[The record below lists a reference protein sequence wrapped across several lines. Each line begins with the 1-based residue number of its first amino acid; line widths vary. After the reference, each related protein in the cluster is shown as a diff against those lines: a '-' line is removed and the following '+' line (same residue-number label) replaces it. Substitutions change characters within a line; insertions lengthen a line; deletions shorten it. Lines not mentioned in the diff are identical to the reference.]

1 MFAHIDR
8 GSFVF
13 GQQPVWRWFTSWRD
27 MIGGIVKTDHFAAS
41 EADRE
46 GRVAGIPLAELTPRL
61 RALIVQQIDENEL
74 LAAALADMRARVDE
88 LERLVDSDTLTP
100 LPNRRRFLRELDRI
114 VQHGRRYKT
123 PAFVMFVDLDG
134 LKAINDAHGH
144 LAGDAALIHVA
155 EILSTMLRTTD
166 VVARIGG
173 DEFGLLLEHLDEAAA
188 RDKAA
193 KLVDAVAASPL
204 EIGGQWV
211 PLSVSIGVAAVSPDD
226 GCDAVLARADAAM
239 YAAKPQGRS
248 ER

>member
-1 MFAHIDR
+1 
-8 GSFVF
+8 
-13 GQQPVWRWFTSWRD
+13 
-27 MIGGIVKTDHFAAS
+27 MIGGIVKTNDFAGSA
-41 EADRE
+41 AGLE
-46 GRVAGIPLAELTPRL
+46 GSVAGIPLAELTPRV

-74 LAAALADMRARVDE
+74 LGAALADMRLRVDE

-100 LPNRRRFLRELDRI
+100 LPNRRRFLRELDRV

-134 LKAINDAHGH
+134 LKAINDAYGH

-155 EILSTMLRTTD
+155 EMLSTMLRTTD

-193 KLVDAVAASPL
+193 KLVEAVAASPL
-204 EIGGQWV
+204 EIGGRQV
-211 PLSVSIGVAAVSPDD
+211 PLSVSIGIAQVSPDD
-226 GCDAVLARADAAM
+226 DSDAVLARADAAM

>member
-1 MFAHIDR
+1 
-8 GSFVF
+8 
-13 GQQPVWRWFTSWRD
+13 
-27 MIGGIVKTDHFAAS
+27 MIGGIVKTDHYAGS

-46 GRVAGIPLAELTPRL
+46 DRVAGIPVAELTPRV

-114 VQHGRRYKT
+114 VHHGRRYKT

-144 LAGDAALIHVA
+144 LAGDAALIHIA
-155 EILSTMLRTTD
+155 EILATMLRTTD
-166 VVARIGG
+166 VVARVGG

-188 RDKAA
+188 YDKAA
-193 KLVDAVAASPL
+193 KLAEAVAASPL
-204 EIGGQWV
+204 EIGGKPI
-211 PLSVSIGVAAVSPDD
+211 PLSVSIGVAEVRPED

-239 YAAKPQGRS
+239 YAAKPQARS

>member
-1 MFAHIDR
+1 METSDFSVPQP
-8 GSFVF
+8 GSA
-13 GQQPVWRWFTSWRD
+13 GT
-27 MIGGIVKTDHFAAS
+27 I
-41 EADRE
+41 
-46 GRVAGIPLAELTPRL
+46 AGIPLDELTPRL

-74 LAAALADMRARVDE
+74 LAAALADMRARVEE

-114 VQHGRRYKT
+114 VQHSRRYAT

-144 LAGDAALIHVA
+144 VTGDAALIHIA
-155 EILSTMLRTTD
+155 DILATMLRTTD

-173 DEFGLLLEHLDEAAA
+173 DEFGLLLEHLDEPAA

-193 KLVDAVAASPL
+193 KLSEAVAAAPL
-204 EIGGQWV
+204 QIGGTSIT
-211 PLSVSIGVAAVSPDD
+211 LSVSIGLAELNADD
-226 GCDAVLARADAAM
+226 NADSVLARADAAM
-239 YAAKPQGRS
+239 YAVKDQARS

>member
-1 MFAHIDR
+1 
-8 GSFVF
+8 
-13 GQQPVWRWFTSWRD
+13 
-27 MIGGIVKTDHFAAS
+27 MIGGIVKTNDFS
-41 EADRE
+41 VE
-46 GRVAGIPLAELTPRL
+46 GMVAGIPLTELTPRV

-74 LAAALADMRARVDE
+74 LAAALADMRSRVDE

-114 VQHGRRYKT
+114 VQQGRRYKT

-134 LKAINDAHGH
+134 LKAINDAYGH

-155 EILSTMLRTTD
+155 EILATMLRTTD

-193 KLVDAVAASPL
+193 KLVEAIATSPL
-204 EIGGQWV
+204 EIGGR
-211 PLSVSIGVAAVSPDD
+211 PIALSVSIGIAKVGPDD
-226 GCDAVLARADAAM
+226 DSDAVLARADAAM

>member
-1 MFAHIDR
+1 
-8 GSFVF
+8 
-13 GQQPVWRWFTSWRD
+13 
-27 MIGGIVKTDHFAAS
+27 MIGGIVKTDDGAAG

-46 GRVAGIPLAELTPRL
+46 GRVAGIPLAELTPRV

-100 LPNRRRFLRELDRI
+100 LPNRRRFLRELDRV

-155 EILSTMLRTTD
+155 EILATMLRTTD

-188 RDKAA
+188 HEKAA
-193 KLVDAVAASPL
+193 RIVESIANSPL
-204 EIGGQWV
+204 EIGGRQV
-211 PLSVSIGVAAVSPDD
+211 PLSVSIGVAEIRPED
-226 GCDAVLARADAAM
+226 GSDAVLARADAAM

-248 ER
+248 DR

>member
-1 MFAHIDR
+1 
-8 GSFVF
+8 
-13 GQQPVWRWFTSWRD
+13 
-27 MIGGIVKTDHFAAS
+27 MIGGIVKTSDFSGSAAG
-41 EADRE
+41 RE
-46 GRVAGIPLAELTPRL
+46 GSVAGIPLAELTPRV

-100 LPNRRRFLRELDRI
+100 LPNRRRFLRDLDRV

-155 EILSTMLRTTD
+155 EILLTMLRTTD

-188 RDKAA
+188 FDKAA
-193 KLVDAVAASPL
+193 KLVEAVAASPL
-204 EIGGQWV
+204 EIGSKPI
-211 PLSVSIGVAAVSPDD
+211 PLSVSIGVAEVAPAD
-226 GCDAVLARADAAM
+226 GSDAVLARADAAM
-239 YAAKPQGRS
+239 YAAKPQRRS